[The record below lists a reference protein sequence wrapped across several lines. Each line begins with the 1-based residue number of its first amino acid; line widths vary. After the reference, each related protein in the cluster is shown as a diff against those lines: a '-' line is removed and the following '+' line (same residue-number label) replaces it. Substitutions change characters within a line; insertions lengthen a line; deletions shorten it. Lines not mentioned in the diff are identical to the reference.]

1 LRQGKALVS
10 ALSAKTAL
18 ECESQAN
25 YIVET
30 TADWRFY
37 SLLGGKLWSRKVWEA
52 CRTETASKG
61 KSEEQRWVDW
71 EADGMEQELPAPASC
86 CRCCVYAFDSWCAL
100 IMKFRSQKTKGMS
113 QLGKASNWTF
123 SSVIL
128 RQCPPVENASVWG
141 STTDIT
147 SVRRQV
153 ITHKPTKVDSTSQKF
168 DPGAVAD
175 NIG

>member
-1 LRQGKALVS
+1 
-10 ALSAKTAL
+10 
-18 ECESQAN
+18 
-25 YIVET
+25 
-30 TADWRFY
+30 
-37 SLLGGKLWSRKVWEA
+37 
-52 CRTETASKG
+52 
-61 KSEEQRWVDW
+61 
-71 EADGMEQELPAPASC
+71 
-86 CRCCVYAFDSWCAL
+86 
-100 IMKFRSQKTKGMS
+100 MS

-141 STTDIT
+141 SITDIT